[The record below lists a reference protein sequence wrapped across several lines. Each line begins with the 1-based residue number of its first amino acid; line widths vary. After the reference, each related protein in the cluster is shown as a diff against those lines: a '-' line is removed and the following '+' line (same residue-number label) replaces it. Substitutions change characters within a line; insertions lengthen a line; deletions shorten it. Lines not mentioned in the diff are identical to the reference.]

1 MSEIV
6 KSAERLAILEKIK
19 QYEIEGRFDEDVE
32 NDPPTRQLEPGEVDY
47 TQKKLSTRLASKF
60 AFKQAEKFLD
70 NIIKTKQFILKD
82 VIGAENIKNLDSGAI
97 ITCNHFNAFDSFAV
111 EYIYRSLD
119 KKIRKKRKFFR
130 VIREGN
136 YTNFPGFFGM
146 LMRKCNTLPLSSN
159 PKVMTEFLRA
169 VDQLLKDGH
178 FVLVY
183 PEQSM
188 WWNYRKPKPLKKGAF
203 QFAVRANVPV
213 LPCFITMN
221 DSDIIGSDGF
231 PVQEYTIHMCKP
243 IYPDKDKSSSQNIK
257 LLMEEN
263 YQIWKDIYEN
273 TYGIPLTYLTEDNKE
288 NTSE

>member
-1 MSEIV
+1 MSELE
-6 KSAERLAILEKIK
+6 KAADRLAVLEKIK

-32 NDPPTRQLEPGEVDY
+32 DDPPTRQLQPGEVDY
-47 TQKKLSTRLASKF
+47 TQKKLSSRIASNF
-60 AFKQAEKFLD
+60 AFKKAEKFLD
-70 NIIKTKQFILKD
+70 KIIKDKTFILKE
-82 VIGAENIKNLDSGAI
+82 VIGAENIRNLESGAI
-97 ITCNHFNAFDSFAV
+97 ITCNHFNALDSFAV
-111 EYIYRSLD
+111 EYIYRSLS
-119 KKIRKKRKFFR
+119 KKTRKKRKFFR

-178 FVLVY
+178 FILVY

-213 LPCFITMN
+213 LPCFITMQ
-221 DSDIIGSDGF
+221 DSNIIGADGF
-231 PVQEYTIHMCKP
+231 PIQEYTLHMCKP
-243 IYPDKDKSSSQNIK
+243 IYPNENNSSSDNVK
-257 LLMEEN
+257 MLMDQN

-273 TYGIPLTYLTEDNKE
+273 TYGIPLEYLTEDNLI
-288 NTSE
+288 